1 MTIVELAG
9 VTKTYASGESTLT
22 VLDRVDLTIERGST
36 TEITGASGS
45 GKSTLLNQVGGL
57 DRVSGGR
64 LVSAGYELHR
74 LAEQHLTEYRARELG
89 FVFQFHYL
97 LKDFTAVENVMLPAY
112 MTGVDRAEALGRAR
126 VLLAEVGLADR
137 LHHFPSQLS
146 GGERQRVAL
155 ARALVNRPS
164 LLLADEPTGNLDEE
178 NSRIVE
184 QLLVDLVRS
193 HGTTLVVVTHDPRI
207 ARLGDNRYVLA
218 GGALTPA
225 GSLDGPAGP

>member
-22 VLDRVDLTIERGST
+22 VLDRVDLTIERGSIT
-36 TEITGASGS
+36 AITGASGS
-45 GKSTLLNQVGGL
+45 GKSTLLNLVGGL

-74 LAEQHLTEYRARELG
+74 LGEQQLTEYRARQLG

-112 MTGVDRAEALGRAR
+112 MTGVDRAEALDRAR
-126 VLLAEVGLADR
+126 ALLAEVGLQER

-164 LLLADEPTGNLDEE
+164 LLLADEPTGNLDAE
-178 NSRIVE
+178 NSRAVE

-218 GGALTPA
+218 DGVLTPA
-225 GSLDGPAGP
+225 DPMAGSAGP